1 MPHGF
6 FPPGCARTRG
16 GHAAS
21 IGYNVA
27 ARACRILLTT
37 SRIMPDHAYLA
48 IERAVAAVS
57 LPGLGTDLAGAGAAV
72 SVQGRDGGIAIR
84 VSVGFPLGRLRPAL
98 ESAIRA
104 AVAAEGGQVLAL
116 DIDERIVAHTP
127 QGGLAPLAGA
137 RNVIAIASGKGGV
150 GKSTTAVNL
159 ALALHREGARVGLLD
174 ADVYGPSQPLMLGLL
189 GAQPES
195 RDGKTFEPLTAHGI
209 ETNSVG
215 FLVKESAPV
224 IWRGPMVTQAVSQLT
239 FQTNWHDLDY
249 LLVDLPP
256 GTGDTQL
263 TLSQKVPLAGVVIV
277 TTPQEIAAQVARRG
291 LRMFEKVGVPILGVI
306 ENMASFVCPS
316 CAHEAALF
324 GTGGGA
330 RLAEECGVPLL
341 GEIPLEAS
349 IRAQTDA
356 GRPPVVAE
364 PDGPIAQRYAEV
376 ARRLAIAVALRPRDQ
391 KHLFPKIVVEER
403 R

>member
-1 MPHGF
+1 
-6 FPPGCARTRG
+6 
-16 GHAAS
+16 
-21 IGYNVA
+21 
-27 ARACRILLTT
+27 
-37 SRIMPDHAYLA
+37 MPDHDIPA
-48 IERAVAAVS
+48 IERAVSAVA
-57 LPGLGTDLAGAGAAV
+57 LPGAGVDLTGAGALV
-72 SVQGRDGGIAIR
+72 HI
-84 VSVGFPLGRLRPAL
+84 
-98 ESAIRA
+98 
-104 AVAAEGGQVLAL
+104 
-116 DIDERIVAHTP
+116 TP
-127 QGGLAPLAGA
+127 QGSGIRVRVRLGIPVRGVQAALELAIRSAIAAVITQPATVEIESAVVAHVPQGNLTPLPGA

-159 ALALHREGARVGLLD
+159 ALALSAAGARVGLLD

-195 RDGKTFEPLTAHGI
+195 LDGKTFEPLTAHGI

-316 CAHEAALF
+316 CEHEAPLF
-324 GTGGGA
+324 GQGGGA
-330 RLAEECGVPLL
+330 RLAAECGVPLL

-349 IRAQTDA
+349 IRSQTDA

-364 PDGPIAQRYAEV
+364 PDGAVARRYAEV
-376 ARRLAIAVALRPRDQ
+376 ALRLAVAVALRPRDQ
-391 KHLFPKIVVEER
+391 KHLFPKIVVEGNA
-403 R
+403 